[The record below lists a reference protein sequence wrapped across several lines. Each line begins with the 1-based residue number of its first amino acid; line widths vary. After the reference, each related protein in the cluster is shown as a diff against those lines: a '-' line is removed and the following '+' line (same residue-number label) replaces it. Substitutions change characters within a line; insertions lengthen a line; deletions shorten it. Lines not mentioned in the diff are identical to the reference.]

1 MRERL
6 QRFFDGRNGVDNLG
20 QFLNITSLILLIL
33 GIFTLPVFSFLGIA
47 LYIWNLYR
55 MLSRNL
61 YKRSQENDA
70 YLQLTKKVRGWFSLQ
85 KKRFAQRK
93 THRIYRCPSCKQA
106 VRVPKGKG
114 KISLTCPACR
124 TQFIKKS

>member
-70 YLQLTKKVRGWFSLQ
+70 YLQLTNKVKKWLSLQ

-114 KISLTCPACR
+114 KISLTCPTCQ